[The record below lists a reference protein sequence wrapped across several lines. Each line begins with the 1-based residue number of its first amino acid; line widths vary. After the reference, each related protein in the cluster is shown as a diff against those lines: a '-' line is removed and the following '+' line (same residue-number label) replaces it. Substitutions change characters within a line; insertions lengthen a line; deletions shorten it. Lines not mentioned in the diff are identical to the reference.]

1 MAFYNSDSVI
11 NGISVRI
18 TGSQVQQDG
27 VIATEL
33 SPREIKMTA
42 LTAYSFAYRNTL
54 RLYAHHE

>member
-18 TGSQVQQDG
+18 TRSQVQQDG

-33 SPREIKMTA
+33 SPHEIKMTA
-42 LTAYSFAYRNTL
+42 LTAYSFT
-54 RLYAHHE
+54 